1 MDFTVLP
8 KLEELT
14 KEGEHGRAKLNQYTR
29 FLTIPITLAQAV
41 GIYVLLQN
49 QKVISPLNFIQ
60 FISFIITMMA
70 GTMILVWFG
79 ELISEFGIGNGISL
93 LIFTGIVAR
102 IPIVFTQ
109 TALTVTP
116 EFMINLILVAV
127 LGIVVVSGVV
137 FINEAVRKIPIYYAK
152 RIKGNRIYQGA
163 TNFLP
168 LKLNQ
173 TGMIPI
179 IFAISFVLFPQLIGS
194 FLSVVKNPAA
204 ASVGKFLTSV
214 FNPSGFFYNFFYF
227 ILVVGFTFFY
237 TMVVFNPDKISQEI
251 QKHGGFIPGIRPGS
265 ATKEYL
271 EKILY
276 RLTVVG
282 ALFLGILAVLPAL
295 VSSITGV
302 KNIVIG
308 GAGILIVVSVVL
320 ETFKQ
325 LEAQMVMKSYDKF
338 L

>member
-1 MDFTVLP
+1 
-8 KLEELT
+8 
-14 KEGEHGRAKLNQYTR
+14 
-29 FLTIPITLAQAV
+29 
-41 GIYVLLQN
+41 
-49 QKVISPLNFIQ
+49 LNFIQ
-60 FISFIITMMA
+60 FISFIVTMMA

-102 IPIVFTQ
+102 IPVVFTQ
-109 TALTVTP
+109 TALTITP
-116 EFMINLILVAV
+116 EFMINFLMVAIL
-127 LGIVVVSGVV
+127 GVVVVGGVV

-163 TNFLP
+163 SNFLP

-179 IFAISFVLFPQLIGS
+179 IFAISFVLFPQLVGS
-194 FLSVVKNPAA
+194 FLTYVKNPAL
-204 ASVGKFLTSV
+204 ASIGKFLTSV
-214 FNPSGFFYNFFYF
+214 FNPNGFFYNFFYF

-237 TMVVFNPDKISQEI
+237 TMVVFNPEKISEEI

-282 ALFLGILAVLPAL
+282 AFFLGSIAILPAI
-295 VSSITGV
+295 VSSVTGI
-302 KNIVIG
+302 KNIIIG

-325 LEAQMVMKSYDKF
+325 IEAQMVMKSYDKF